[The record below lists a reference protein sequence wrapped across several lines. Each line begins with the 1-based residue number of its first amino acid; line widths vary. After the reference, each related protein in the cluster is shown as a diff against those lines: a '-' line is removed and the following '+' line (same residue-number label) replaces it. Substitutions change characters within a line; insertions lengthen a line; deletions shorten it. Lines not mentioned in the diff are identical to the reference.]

1 MKFFGISALLL
12 LSIFAFAQTPPQN
25 DIEEQKRIREAIDAQ
40 IEDYTQLL
48 DLQDWQIF
56 YVDSIMTHDYE
67 QMRVELAVL
76 STAKV
81 SNSEAYIRVQ
91 DKWMET
97 MYQAFM
103 KVFDKNQWAKYEK
116 SGAAREKKN
125 RDKREAKRK

>member
-12 LSIFAFAQTPPQN
+12 LSIFAFAQMPPQN

-40 IEDYTQLL
+40 IEDYTELL
-48 DLQDWQIF
+48 KLQDWQIF

-67 QMRVELAVL
+67 QLRLELAEL
-76 STAKV
+76 TAAKM

-91 DKWMET
+91 DKWMEQ
-97 MYQAFM
+97 MYQSFR
-103 KVFDKNQWAKYEK
+103 KVFDKDQWVKYEK

>member
-67 QMRVELAVL
+67 QMRVELAAL

-91 DKWMET
+91 DKWMEK

>member
-1 MKFFGISALLL
+1 MKFFGISTLLL
-12 LSIFAFAQTPPQN
+12 FSIFAFAQMPPQN

-40 IEDYTQLL
+40 IEDYAELL

-67 QMRVELAVL
+67 QMRVDLAAL
-76 STAKV
+76 SAAKM

-91 DKWMET
+91 DKWMEQ
-97 MYQAFM
+97 MYQSFR
-103 KVFDKNQWAKYEK
+103 KVFDKEQWTKYEK
-116 SGAAREKKN
+116 SGAGREKKN

>member
-56 YVDSIMTHDYE
+56 
-67 QMRVELAVL
+67 
-76 STAKV
+76 
-81 SNSEAYIRVQ
+81 
-91 DKWMET
+91 
-97 MYQAFM
+97 
-103 KVFDKNQWAKYEK
+103 
-116 SGAAREKKN
+116 
-125 RDKREAKRK
+125 

>member
-25 DIEEQKRIREAIDAQ
+25 DIEEQKRMREAIDAQ

-67 QMRVELAVL
+67 QMRVELSAL

-91 DKWMET
+91 DKWMEK
-97 MYQAFM
+97 MYQAFN

>member
-1 MKFFGISALLL
+1 
-12 LSIFAFAQTPPQN
+12 
-25 DIEEQKRIREAIDAQ
+25 
-40 IEDYTQLL
+40 
-48 DLQDWQIF
+48 
-56 YVDSIMTHDYE
+56 
-67 QMRVELAVL
+67 MRVELAAL

-91 DKWMET
+91 DKWMEK

>member
-1 MKFFGISALLL
+1 M
-12 LSIFAFAQTPPQN
+12 
-25 DIEEQKRIREAIDAQ
+25 REAIDAQ

-67 QMRVELAVL
+67 QMRVELSAL

-91 DKWMET
+91 DKWMEK
-97 MYQAFM
+97 MYQAFN